1 MLFTRRK
8 LLGSA
13 VLALLAPAARA
24 EEPDGFV
31 TLEAKPGALQL
42 LPPPAPQTQIW
53 GFGGQR
59 AGPTLRIK
67 LGQEIKVRLANRLE
81 HPTSL
86 HWRGMRL
93 PNAIDGAAGL
103 VQAPLLPG
111 ETREYRFTPPD
122 AGTYFYQPLIQPHSG
137 EQLGRGLFGA
147 VVVEEKTPIAVD
159 DDLVLLIGDWR
170 LGADAQVVAD
180 FNSFA
185 DIMRQGRY
193 GAVTSVN
200 STSKPKPVTQK
211 PGGRLRLRLINA
223 ASARIMRLAFSGG
236 YPKVIAVDGQPCDPV
251 RAGAPHHS
259 ARPGGALRR
268 HPRPAAVGGADRSV
282 SSCAAQAELPDASLL
297 EFATKGPSARRR
309 RRCRCPNPAPNP
321 LLPAEIRLQ
330 SAKRLDLVIE
340 GGARKGAALKPH
352 ADDLRHVWRS
362 TGAHASGLDGP
373 PLFSV
378 GRGTPV
384 TLAFVNKTLFDQVM
398 HVQGHDLRLLH
409 DFDDGWEPYWR
420 DSVIVPERKT
430 KHVAFVADNPGK
442 WLVCSAIQ
450 DHFANGLAAWFE
462 VT

>member
-13 VLALLAPAARA
+13 VLAVLAPAVRA

-31 TLEAKPGALQL
+31 ALEAKPGAIQL

-53 GFGGQR
+53 GFGGQVP
-59 AGPTLRIK
+59 GPTLRIK
-67 LGQEIKVRLANRLE
+67 LGQEIKVRLTNRLE
-81 HPTSL
+81 QPISL

-103 VQAPLLPG
+103 VQKPLLAG
-111 ETREYRFTPPD
+111 ETRDFRFTPPD
-122 AGTYFYQPLIQPHSG
+122 AGTFFYQPLIQPHSG

-147 VVVEEKTPIAVD
+147 VVVEETKPIPVD

-170 LGADAQVVAD
+170 LGADAQIVAD
-180 FNSFA
+180 FDSFS
-185 DIMRQGRY
+185 DILRQGRY
-193 GAVTSVN
+193 GAATSVN
-200 STSKPKPVTQK
+200 SSVKNPPIAQK
-211 PGGRLRLRLINA
+211 PGGRLRLRLVNA

-236 YPKVIAVDGQPCDPV
+236 YPKVIAVDGQSCDPFEPQFKTV
-251 RAGAPHHS
+251 PLGPGARCDVILDLPPLE
-259 ARPGGALRR
+259 AQTIRLFLR
-268 HPRPAAVGGADRSV
+268 GE
-282 SSCAAQAELPDASLL
+282 AELPDAALL
-297 EFATKGPSARRR
+297 EFVTKGPPR
-309 RRCRCPNPAPNP
+309 PPAAPLPSQTPPNP
-321 LLPAEIRLQ
+321 LLPAEIHLEA
-330 SAKRLDLVIE
+330 AKRLDLVIE
-340 GGARKGAALKPH
+340 GGARKGAARGSKPR
-352 ADDLRHVWRS
+352 ADALRHAWKINGRS
-362 TGAHASGLDGP
+362 SSGLDGP

-378 GRGTPV
+378 GKGTPV

-409 DFDDGWEPYWR
+409 DLDDGWEPYWR
-420 DSVIVPERKT
+420 DSVIIPERRT

-442 WLVCSAIQ
+442 WLICSAIQ